1 MKLGL
6 HYNLEVN
13 MSNLFKK
20 VACFTDLHL
29 GLKSNSAIHNQDC
42 EDFIDWYIDKAKS
55 EGCETGIFLGDFHHN
70 RNTLN
75 ITTMD
80 YSLRVLEKLGKAFNE
95 FYFFPG
101 NHDLYYKDN
110 RDIHSV
116 EFGKYIP
123 GITVI
128 HHPVTIGNVTLC
140 PWLVGE
146 EWKTIGKDGGKYIF
160 GHFELPNF
168 FMNAMVQMPDHGE
181 IHLDQFT
188 NYELGFS
195 GHFHKRQQ
203 RSNMH
208 YIGNAF
214 PHNYADAW
222 DDARG
227 MMILE
232 WGGTPEF
239 FTWPNQPTF
248 RTVTLSRLIDEADT
262 LIKPKQHLRVTLDI
276 DISFEEA
283 TFIKEKFMSDYSI
296 RELTL
301 IAEKQQL
308 EINNSI
314 DIQEFESVD
323 QIVAN
328 QLVNI
333 DSDTYNK
340 NTLLGIYNSL

>member
-1 MKLGL
+1 MRTHL
-6 HYNLEVN
+6 V
-13 MSNLFKK
+13 SNLFKK
-20 VACFTDLHL
+20 VACFTDIHF
-29 GLKSNSAIHNQDC
+29 GMKSNSSVHNKDC
-42 EDFIDWYIDKAKS
+42 EDFVDWYIAKAKE
-55 EGCETGIFLGDFHHN
+55 EGCDTGIFMGDWHHN
-70 RNTLN
+70 RNSLN

-80 YSLRVLEKLGKAFNE
+80 YSLRALEKLGAAFDQ

-101 NHDLYYKDN
+101 NHDLYYKDK

-123 GITVI
+123 GITVV
-128 HHPVTIGNVTLC
+128 HEPTTIGDVTLC
-140 PWLVGE
+140 PWLVGD
-146 EWKTIGKDGGKYIF
+146 EWRAVGKKGGKYIF
-160 GHFELPNF
+160 GHFELPSF
-168 FMNAMVQMPDHGE
+168 FMNAMIQMPDHGE
-181 IHLDQFT
+181 IQLDSFQ

-203 RSNMH
+203 QRNMI

-222 DDARG
+222 DDDRG

-232 WGGTPEF
+232 WGGVPEYHA
-239 FTWPNQPTF
+239 WPDQPTF

-276 DISFEEA
+276 DITYEEA
-283 TFIKEKFMSDYSI
+283 SFIKEDFIGKYNI

-301 IAEKQQL
+301 IAEKKDL
-308 EINNSI
+308 EINTSI
-314 DIQEFESVD
+314 DIQKFESVD
-323 QIVAN
+323 QIVSN
-328 QLVNI
+328 QLANI

-340 NTLLGIYNSL
+340 NTLLEIYNSL